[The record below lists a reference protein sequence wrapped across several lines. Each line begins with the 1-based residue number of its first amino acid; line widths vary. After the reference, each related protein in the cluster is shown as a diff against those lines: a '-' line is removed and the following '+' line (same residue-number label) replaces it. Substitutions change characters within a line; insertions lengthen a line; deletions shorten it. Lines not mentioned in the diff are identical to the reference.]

1 MKYFNHKLVGVLLIT
16 ALVMFSSC
24 RKESLNPIPQTA
36 LSDASAFGSADR
48 IQQQVFGIYSGM
60 KSGQFLGGRSHIYH
74 DIRSEEWVNIDPN
87 GVTGFGVWNFS
98 LVSTD
103 NQVENQWTAGYN
115 AINRVNIFLNG
126 LDANPT
132 VVPTSLAN
140 RYRGEAR
147 FCRALANFHLVN
159 FYGRRPFNA
168 DNGASPG
175 IPLRLTPN
183 TSTANSNL
191 ARSSV
196 AEVYRSI
203 INDLHFA
210 EANLPLTY
218 LGSSDSN
225 TVRAHRNAAIALK
238 TRVFMHVGRWDSVI
252 IEANKLVPASAP
264 FVAPSGVAHRLNAAF
279 LTTFRTYNTTESIF
293 SFPMT
298 ATNPPGTQNGIST
311 YYNAP
316 LYALNP
322 SGILADVGWRTADA
336 RKALVSSTA
345 PFRYTKFNSDN
356 DNYVPIIRYAE
367 VMLNLAEALAR
378 TNTSGVDARALA
390 LLNAVRQ
397 RSDPGVTLAPT
408 TNAELLAAI
417 LNERRIEFIS
427 EGIRGLDILRQNIT
441 FPAKGTTSAVP
452 PTALA
457 YVWPIPASELLYNSL
472 MTPNQ

>member
-1 MKYFNHKLVGVLLIT
+1 MKYLNKKTIFSTLMAAVI
-16 ALVMFSSC
+16 MFSSC
-24 RKESLNPIPQTA
+24 RKESLDPVPQTVI
-36 LSDASAFGSADR
+36 SDASAFASPDR
-48 IQQQVFGIYSGM
+48 VLQQVFGVYSAM
-60 KSGQFLGGRSHIYH
+60 KSGQFLGGRSNIYH
-74 DIRSEEWVNIDPN
+74 DIRSEEWVNVDPN
-87 GVTGFGVWNFS
+87 AVTGFGVWNFS

-103 NQVENQWTAGYN
+103 NQVENQWTAGYT
-115 AINRVNIFLNG
+115 AINRANILLAG

-132 VVPTSLAN
+132 VVNTTLAN
-140 RYRGEAR
+140 RFRGEVR
-147 FCRALANFHLVN
+147 FCRALAYFHLVN

-175 IPLRLTPN
+175 VPLRLTG
-183 TSTANSNL
+183 NSSNAGAAL

-218 LGSSDSN
+218 MGTSDSN

-238 TRVFMHVGRWDSVI
+238 SRIFMHVGRWDSVI
-252 IEANKLVPASAP
+252 IEANKLVPTSAP
-264 FVAPSGVAHRLNAAF
+264 FVTASGVAHRLNAAF

-298 ATNPPGTQNGIST
+298 VNNNPGTQNGIST

-322 SGILADVGWRTADA
+322 SGIMADAGWRTADA
-336 RKALVSSTA
+336 RRALIGTAA

-356 DNYVPIIRYAE
+356 DNYVPVIRYAE

-378 TNTSGVDARALA
+378 TNTAGVDARALA

-397 RSDPGVTLAPT
+397 RSDAGATLAPT

-427 EGIRGLDILRQNIT
+427 EGIRGLDILRQNIA
-441 FPAKGTTSAVP
+441 FPAKGTIAAVP
-452 PTALA
+452 PTSLA
-457 YVWPIPASELLYNSL
+457 YVWPIPFNELAFNSL